1 MKHRPEPDIIRLSNI
16 SENRFLTGQTE
27 FGVENESSP
36 QKTFSSLLFSS
47 LLFSSL
53 LFSSLLFSSAARA
66 AGEGSGRGP
75 YVQADLAYAYEHITH
90 DYPEPAGAKKGKIS
104 TVSDYF
110 RNIRTHSIHPRV
122 SVGYDFGGWRIA
134 ADYARYRKWNDSK
147 YSVSI
152 KELKENKG
160 ENINVAQYL
169 KTENQENG
177 SFHAV
182 SSLGLSAVYDF
193 KLNDKFKPYIGAR
206 VAYGHIRHQHRS
218 VEQETTIVTT
228 YLQSGKP
235 SPIIRGPTPKPAHQE
250 SNSIRRVGLGVIA
263 GVGFDITPNLTLD
276 AGYRYHNWGRL
287 ENTRFKT
294 HEASL
299 GVRYRF

>member
-1 MKHRPEPDIIRLSNI
+1 MQPAKN
-16 SENRFLTGQTE
+16 
-27 FGVENESSP
+27 
-36 QKTFSSLLFSS
+36 LLFSS

-53 LFSSLLFSSAARA
+53 LFSSLLFSSAAQA
-66 AGEGSGRGP
+66 AGEDHGRGP
-75 YVQADLAYAYEHITH
+75 YVQADLAYAAERITH
-90 DYPEPAGAKKGKIS
+90 DYPKPTAQKKDTIS

-134 ADYARYRKWNDSK
+134 ADYARYRKWNDNK
-147 YSVSI
+147 YSVDI
-152 KELKENKG
+152 KELENK
-160 ENINVAQYL
+160 NQNKRDL

-206 VAYGHIRHQHRS
+206 VAYGHVRHSIDSTKKTAKILTSFYGNGEPTVYPPQENTQSTHR
-218 VEQETTIVTT
+218 
-228 YLQSGKP
+228 
-235 SPIIRGPTPKPAHQE
+235 E
-250 SNSIRRVGLGVIA
+250 SDSIRRVGLGVIA
-263 GVGFDITPNLTLD
+263 GVGFDITPKLTLD

-299 GVRYRF
+299 GMRYRF

>member
-1 MKHRPEPDIIRLSNI
+1 MRSTKN
-16 SENRFLTGQTE
+16 F
-27 FGVENESSP
+27 SSLL
-36 QKTFSSLLFSS
+36 FSSLLFSS

-66 AGEGSGRGP
+66 AGEDHGRGP
-75 YVQADLAYAYEHITH
+75 YVQADLAYAYEHITR
-90 DYPEPAGAKKGKIS
+90 DYPDAAGLEKGKKIS

-134 ADYARYRKWNDSK
+134 ADYARYRKWNNNK
-147 YSVSI
+147 YSVNI
-152 KELKENKG
+152 KELERNENKNSG
-160 ENINVAQYL
+160 NHLNIKTQ
-169 KTENQENG
+169 KTEHQENG
-177 SFHAV
+177 TFHAV
-182 SSLGLSAVYDF
+182 SSLGLSTIYDF
-193 KLNDKFKPYIGAR
+193 DTGSRFKPYIGMR
-206 VAYGHIRHQHRS
+206 VAYGHVRHQVRS
-218 VEQETTIVTT
+218 VQQETEIVTT
-228 YLQSGKP
+228 YPESGAPSPVPGAAVGKP
-235 SPIIRGPTPKPAHQE
+235 AYHE
-250 SNSIRRVGLGVIA
+250 SRSISSLGFGAVA
-263 GVGFDITPNLTLD
+263 GVGIDITPKLTLD

>member
-1 MKHRPEPDIIRLSNI
+1 MQPAKN
-16 SENRFLTGQTE
+16 
-27 FGVENESSP
+27 
-36 QKTFSSLLFSS
+36 

-53 LFSSLLFSSAARA
+53 LFSSLLFSSAAQA
-66 AGEGSGRGP
+66 ASEDGGRGP
-75 YVQADLAYAYEHITH
+75 YVQADLAYAAERITH
-90 DYPEPAGAKKGKIS
+90 DYPKPTDPSKGKIS

-134 ADYARYRKWNDSK
+134 ADYARYRKWNNSK

-152 KELKENKG
+152 KELKNNNKK
-160 ENINVAQYL
+160 

-206 VAYGHIRHQHRS
+206 VAYGHVRHSIDSTKKITAGAGGAGSPVR
-218 VEQETTIVTT
+218 
-228 YLQSGKP
+228 P
-235 SPIIRGPTPKPAHQE
+235 SYKSTQDAHHQ

-263 GVGFDITPNLTLD
+263 GVGFDITPKLTLD
-276 AGYRYHNWGRL
+276 TGYRYHNWGR
-287 ENTRFKT
+287 
-294 HEASL
+294 
-299 GVRYRF
+299 

>member
-1 MKHRPEPDIIRLSNI
+1 MICIL
-16 SENRFLTGQTE
+16 QTK
-27 FGVENESSP
+27 N
-36 QKTFSSLLFSS
+36 FSSLLFSS

-53 LFSSLLFSSAARA
+53 LFSSLLFSSAAQA
-66 AGEGSGRGP
+66 ASEGNGRGP
-75 YVQADLAYAYEHITH
+75 YVQADLAYAYEHITR
-90 DYPEPAGAKKGKIS
+90 DYPDAAGANQGKKIS

-134 ADYARYRKWNDSK
+134 ADYARYRKWNNNK
-147 YSVSI
+147 YSVNT
-152 KELKENKG
+152 KEVLRNGNENSGGKQL
-160 ENINVAQYL
+160 NIRTR
-169 KTENQENG
+169 KTEHQENG
-177 SFHAV
+177 TFHAV

-206 VAYGHIRHQHRS
+206 VAYGHVRHQVRS
-218 VEQETTIVTT
+218 VQQETDIVTT
-228 YLQSGKP
+228 YPRNRSAKP
-235 SPIIRGPTPKPAHQE
+235 SVLSQVPPQPAYHE
-250 SNSIRRVGLGVIA
+250 SRSISSLGFGAVA
-263 GVGFDITPNLTLD
+263 GVGIDIAPKLTLD

>member
-1 MKHRPEPDIIRLSNI
+1 MNPARKKP
-16 SENRFLTGQTE
+16 
-27 FGVENESSP
+27 
-36 QKTFSSLLFSS
+36 SLLFSS

-53 LFSSLLFSSAARA
+53 LFSSLLFSSAAQA
-66 AGEGSGRGP
+66 ASEGNGRGP
-75 YVQADLAYAYEHITH
+75 YVQADLAYAAERITH
-90 DYPEPAGAKKGKIS
+90 DYPKPTGPSKGKIS

-134 ADYARYRKWNDSK
+134 ADYARYRKWNNNK
-147 YSVSI
+147 YSVNI
-152 KELKENKG
+152 KELERKNNKNSG
-160 ENINVAQYL
+160 GNHLNIKNQ

-177 SFHAV
+177 TFHAA

-193 KLNDKFKPYIGAR
+193 KLNDKFKPYIGMR
-206 VAYGHIRHQHRS
+206 VAYGHVRHS
-218 VEQETTIVTT
+218 IDSTKKTTVTLTT
-228 YLQSGKP
+228 Y
-235 SPIIRGPTPKPAHQE
+235 PKDADAEATIYPDGHPQKNTYHE
-250 SNSIRRVGLGVIA
+250 SRSISSLGFGAVA
-263 GVGFDITPNLTLD
+263 GVGIDITPNLTLD

-299 GVRYRF
+299 GMRYRF

>member
-1 MKHRPEPDIIRLSNI
+1 M
-16 SENRFLTGQTE
+16 
-27 FGVENESSP
+27 
-36 QKTFSSLLFSS
+36 
-47 LLFSSL
+47 
-53 LFSSLLFSSAARA
+53 
-66 AGEGSGRGP
+66 
-75 YVQADLAYAYEHITH
+75 QADLAYAAERITH
-90 DYPEPAGAKKGKIS
+90 DYPEPTGAKKGTTIS

-122 SVGYDFGGWRIA
+122 SVGYDFGSWRIA
-134 ADYARYRKWNDSK
+134 ADYARYRKWRSNK
-147 YSVSI
+147 YSVNI
-152 KELKENKG
+152 ENVKKHDNG
-160 ENINVAQYL
+160 NRIDR

-177 SFHAV
+177 TFHAV

-193 KLNDKFKPYIGAR
+193 DTGSRFKPYAGVR
-206 VAYGHIRHQHRS
+206 VSYGHVRHSIDSTKKATEFLTAAGAPGAAPTVYPDGHPQKN
-218 VEQETTIVTT
+218 T
-228 YLQSGKP
+228 YQK
-235 SPIIRGPTPKPAHQE
+235 
-250 SNSIRRVGLGVIA
+250 SNSSRRVGLGVIA

>member
-1 MKHRPEPDIIRLSNI
+1 MQPAKN
-16 SENRFLTGQTE
+16 
-27 FGVENESSP
+27 
-36 QKTFSSLLFSS
+36 LLFSS

-53 LFSSLLFSSAARA
+53 LFSSLLFPSAAQA
-66 AGEGSGRGP
+66 ASEGNGRGP
-75 YVQADLAYAYEHITH
+75 YVQADLAYAAERITH
-90 DYPEPAGAKKGKIS
+90 DYPEPAGANKGKIS

-134 ADYARYRKWNDSK
+134 ADYARYRKWNNSK

-152 KELKENKG
+152 KELKNNNKK
-160 ENINVAQYL
+160 

-206 VAYGHIRHQHRS
+206 VAYGHVRHSIDSTKKITAGAGGAGSPVR
-218 VEQETTIVTT
+218 
-228 YLQSGKP
+228 P
-235 SPIIRGPTPKPAHQE
+235 SYKSTQDAHHQ

-263 GVGFDITPNLTLD
+263 GVGFDITPKLTLD
-276 AGYRYHNWGRL
+276 TG
-287 ENTRFKT
+287 
-294 HEASL
+294 
-299 GVRYRF
+299 

>member
-1 MKHRPEPDIIRLSNI
+1 MNPAPKN
-16 SENRFLTGQTE
+16 
-27 FGVENESSP
+27 
-36 QKTFSSLLFSS
+36 FSS

-53 LFSSLLFSSAARA
+53 LFSSLLFSSAAQA
-66 AGEGSGRGP
+66 ASEDGGRGP
-75 YVQADLAYAYEHITH
+75 YVQADLAYAAERITH
-90 DYPEPAGAKKGKIS
+90 DYPEPTGTKKDKIS

-152 KELKENKG
+152 KELENKKK
-160 ENINVAQYL
+160 

-206 VAYGHIRHQHRS
+206 VAYGHVRHS
-218 VEQETTIVTT
+218 ISTKKTTEFLTVAGARVTVPGT
-228 YLQSGKP
+228 YKVST
-235 SPIIRGPTPKPAHQE
+235 TPGAHQE

-263 GVGFDITPNLTLD
+263 GVGFDITPKLTLD

-299 GVRYRF
+299 G

>member
-1 MKHRPEPDIIRLSNI
+1 MQPAKN
-16 SENRFLTGQTE
+16 
-27 FGVENESSP
+27 
-36 QKTFSSLLFSS
+36 LLFSS

-53 LFSSLLFSSAARA
+53 LFPSAAQA
-66 AGEGSGRGP
+66 ASEDGGRGP

-90 DYPEPAGAKKGKIS
+90 DYPDAAGANKGKIS

-122 SVGYDFGGWRIA
+122 SVGYDFGSWRIA
-134 ADYARYRKWNDSK
+134 ADYARYRKWNNSK

-152 KELKENKG
+152 KELKNNKKKK
-160 ENINVAQYL
+160 

-206 VAYGHIRHQHRS
+206 VAYGHVRHS
-218 VEQETTIVTT
+218 IDSTKKTIKVTTVPSTAPNGAVTT
-228 YLQSGKP
+228 YD
-235 SPIIRGPTPKPAHQE
+235 TDPKTQNDYQ

-263 GVGFDITPNLTLD
+263 GVGFGITPKLTLD

>member
-1 MKHRPEPDIIRLSNI
+1 
-16 SENRFLTGQTE
+16 
-27 FGVENESSP
+27 
-36 QKTFSSLLFSS
+36 
-47 LLFSSL
+47 
-53 LFSSLLFSSAARA
+53 AAER
-66 AGEGSGRGP
+66 
-75 YVQADLAYAYEHITH
+75 ITH
-90 DYPEPAGAKKGKIS
+90 DYPEPTGAKKGTTIS

-134 ADYARYRKWNDSK
+134 ADYARYRKWNNSK

-152 KELKENKG
+152 KELKNNNNKKKKK
-160 ENINVAQYL
+160 

-206 VAYGHIRHQHRS
+206 VAYGHVRHS
-218 VEQETTIVTT
+218 ISTKKTTEFLTT
-228 YLQSGKP
+228 AG
-235 SPIIRGPTPKPAHQE
+235 SPGVVPGGYKVSTTPGAHQE

>member
-1 MKHRPEPDIIRLSNI
+1 
-16 SENRFLTGQTE
+16 
-27 FGVENESSP
+27 
-36 QKTFSSLLFSS
+36 
-47 LLFSSL
+47 
-53 LFSSLLFSSAARA
+53 
-66 AGEGSGRGP
+66 
-75 YVQADLAYAYEHITH
+75 
-90 DYPEPAGAKKGKIS
+90 
-104 TVSDYF
+104 YF

-134 ADYARYRKWNDSK
+134 ADYARYRKWNNNK

-152 KELKENKG
+152 KELGRNKG
-160 ENINVAQYL
+160 NGNRIDR

-177 SFHAV
+177 TFHAV

-206 VAYGHIRHQHRS
+206 VAYGHVRHS
-218 VEQETTIVTT
+218 ISTKKTTEFLTVARNRVTVPGT
-228 YLQSGKP
+228 YKVST
-235 SPIIRGPTPKPAHQE
+235 TPGAHQE

-263 GVGFDITPNLTLD
+263 GVGFDITPKLTLD

>member
-1 MKHRPEPDIIRLSNI
+1 MICIRPTKN
-16 SENRFLTGQTE
+16 
-27 FGVENESSP
+27 
-36 QKTFSSLLFSS
+36 FSSLLFSS

-53 LFSSLLFSSAARA
+53 LFSSLLFSSAAQA
-66 AGEGSGRGP
+66 AGEDHGRGP

-90 DYPEPAGAKKGKIS
+90 DYPEPTGAKKGKIS

-134 ADYARYRKWNDSK
+134 ADYARYRKWNNNK
-147 YSVSI
+147 YSVDI
-152 KELKENKG
+152 KELGRNDRTSSGKKDHL
-160 ENINVAQYL
+160 NIQTQ
-169 KTENQENG
+169 KTERQENG
-177 SFHAV
+177 TFHAV
-182 SSLGLSAVYDF
+182 SSLGLSTIYDF
-193 KLNDKFKPYIGAR
+193 DTGSRFKPYIGMR
-206 VAYGHIRHQHRS
+206 VAYGHVRHQVHS
-218 VEQETTIVTT
+218 MEKETTAVTT
-228 YLQSGKP
+228 YP
-235 SPIIRGPTPKPAHQE
+235 SNGGTPSVTKSAPIPQPAYHE
-250 SNSIRRVGLGVIA
+250 SRSISSLGFGAVA
-263 GVGFDITPNLTLD
+263 GVGIDITPNLTLD

>member
-1 MKHRPEPDIIRLSNI
+1 
-16 SENRFLTGQTE
+16 
-27 FGVENESSP
+27 
-36 QKTFSSLLFSS
+36 
-47 LLFSSL
+47 
-53 LFSSLLFSSAARA
+53 AAER
-66 AGEGSGRGP
+66 
-75 YVQADLAYAYEHITH
+75 ITH
-90 DYPEPAGAKKGKIS
+90 DYPEPTGAKKGTTIS

-134 ADYARYRKWNDSK
+134 ADYARYRKWNNSK

-152 KELKENKG
+152 KELKNNNKK
-160 ENINVAQYL
+160 

-206 VAYGHIRHQHRS
+206 VAYGHVRHS
-218 VEQETTIVTT
+218 ISTKKTTEFLTT
-228 YLQSGKP
+228 AG
-235 SPIIRGPTPKPAHQE
+235 SPGVVPGGYKVSTTPGAHQE

-299 GVRYRF
+299 G

>member
-1 MKHRPEPDIIRLSNI
+1 MNPARKKP
-16 SENRFLTGQTE
+16 
-27 FGVENESSP
+27 
-36 QKTFSSLLFSS
+36 S

-53 LFSSLLFSSAARA
+53 LFSSLLFSSAAQA
-66 AGEGSGRGP
+66 ASEDGGRGP

-90 DYPEPAGAKKGKIS
+90 DYPEPTGAKKDKKIS

-110 RNIRTHSIHPRV
+110 RNIRTHSVHPRV
-122 SVGYDFGGWRIA
+122 SVGYDFGSWRIA

-152 KELKENKG
+152 KELKNNNKK
-160 ENINVAQYL
+160 

-206 VAYGHIRHQHRS
+206 VAYGHVRHSIDSTKKITASAGGAGSPASYKSTQDDHR
-218 VEQETTIVTT
+218 E
-228 YLQSGKP
+228 GD
-235 SPIIRGPTPKPAHQE
+235 
-250 SNSIRRVGLGVIA
+250 SIRRVGLGVIA

-299 GVRYRF
+299 GM